1 MNGGCSIPAVKASPP
16 SAKHD
21 LRYASG
27 CNHKLGGEQEN
38 TNSYA
43 ETRLKL
49 TEVSRFQFLVN
60 PSGAALLSRLRH
72 GHLQSRTRRV
82 SILKREPATCCSR
95 EMSRIPGL
103 PCPEKLDLACPCQN
117 LEFLR
122 LTHGSVSWQ
131 PGRPLK
137 QLGLLSQVQTIR
149 GELLFVE
156 SCSTCCWKSLLLK
169 QQLLRL

>member
-1 MNGGCSIPAVKASPP
+1 MNNPTIIELRQSTNCRLWVSVNGGCSIPAVKASPP

-27 CNHKLGGEQEN
+27 CKHKLGGQQEN
-38 TNSYA
+38 TNSYV

-82 SILKREPATCCSR
+82 SILKREPAACCST
-95 EMSRIPGL
+95 EMCRIPG
-103 PCPEKLDLACPCQN
+103 CHIQKN
-117 LEFLR
+117 LTWHVPVKTLNF
-122 LTHGSVSWQ
+122 SA
-131 PGRPLK
+131 
-137 QLGLLSQVQTIR
+137 
-149 GELLFVE
+149 
-156 SCSTCCWKSLLLK
+156 
-169 QQLLRL
+169 